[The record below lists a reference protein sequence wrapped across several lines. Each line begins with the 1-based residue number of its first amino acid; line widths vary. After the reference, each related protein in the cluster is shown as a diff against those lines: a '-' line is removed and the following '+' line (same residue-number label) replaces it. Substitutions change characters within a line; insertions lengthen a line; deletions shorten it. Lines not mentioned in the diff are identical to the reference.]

1 MTSSSPLKPDLAPSA
16 SSWNPWPTGLVVV
29 LGLFATGVFSFGVFA
44 VRHSQDLVSPD
55 YYDREI
61 RHQEHMDQVTRTDAA
76 SSAASVAITGSPT
89 VLALALPPGAVGR
102 VELYRP
108 ANAQWDR
115 VVPLALDPEGR
126 QRVEL
131 SDLQSGLWRIRVVW
145 KAGGLDYFREV
156 RFVSPGG
163 E

>member
-1 MTSSSPLKPDLAPSA
+1 MTSSPPLENPSSPTAE
-16 SSWNPWPTGLVVV
+16 WNPWPAGLAVV

-55 YYDREI
+55 YYDQEI
-61 RHQEHMDQVTRTDAA
+61 RHQEHIDRVTRTA
-76 SSAASVAITGSPT
+76 AASVAITGSRNT
-89 VLALALPPGAVGR
+89 LALALPPGAVGR

-115 VVPLALDPEGR
+115 ILPLSLDKEGR
-126 QRVEL
+126 QWMDL
-131 SDLQSGLWRIRVVW
+131 SGLQAGLWRIRVVW